1 MRSPIPRIVRA
12 GSGLSVHLAINAEK
26 VQTTQKEKRNLI
38 DLRVNGIAHDLVAA
52 LRDAQLLNE
61 VLRLVA
67 PIEHPEVTFWEMFF
81 DCLWSNHPDM
91 QVIYVVYASIP
102 VDPVKGL
109 EETLVASLKYEL
121 LLRSF

>member
-38 DLRVNGIAHDLVAA
+38 DLRVNGITHDLVAVLGNA
-52 LRDAQLLNE
+52 ELLDE
-61 VLRLVA
+61 VPWLIA
-67 PIEHPEVTFWEMFF
+67 PVKDPEITLWEMRLEGLRR
-81 DCLWSNHPDM
+81 DEPDVKIIH
-91 QVIYVVYASIP
+91 VIYSGISINS
-102 VDPVKGL
+102 VKGL
-109 EETLVASLKYEL
+109 EESLIAPFEDEL